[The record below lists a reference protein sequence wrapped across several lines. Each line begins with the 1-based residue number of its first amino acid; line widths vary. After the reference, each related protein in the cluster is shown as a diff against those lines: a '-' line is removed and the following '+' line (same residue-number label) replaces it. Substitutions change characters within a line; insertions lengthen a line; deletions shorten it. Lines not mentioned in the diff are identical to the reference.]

1 MTWETFHKPTE
12 TSFKWMDEIPSNDKV
27 KLAEYKQIFA
37 QKIDMSKEPF
47 QFGVS
52 LKTISFIPQLIGM
65 TIGSWISPTVGMII
79 YMGRIF
85 NALAYILGI
94 YFLIRYFKYGK
105 TALMFISLL
114 PIMVQQASSLSYDV
128 MNYLEVMLAL
138 GFVTNLAYSK
148 RFTNCNFIQVIGLAI
163 LLLATKPNNVL
174 LLGFWISHKI

>member
-1 MTWETFHKPTE
+1 MTWETFHKPTD

-94 YFLIRYFKYGK
+94 YFNTLFQVWENSPNVYFAATNYGS
-105 TALMFISLL
+105 ASFITFL
-114 PIMVQQASSLSYDV
+114 
-128 MNYLEVMLAL
+128 
-138 GFVTNLAYSK
+138 
-148 RFTNCNFIQVIGLAI
+148 
-163 LLLATKPNNVL
+163 
-174 LLGFWISHKI
+174 